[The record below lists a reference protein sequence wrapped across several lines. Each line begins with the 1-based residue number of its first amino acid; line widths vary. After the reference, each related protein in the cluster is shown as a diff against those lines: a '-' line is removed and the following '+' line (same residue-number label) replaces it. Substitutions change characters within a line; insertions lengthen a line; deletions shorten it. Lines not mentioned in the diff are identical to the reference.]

1 MVSNSSG
8 VIFENITEVKYKILI
23 ELEVKYTLKEIFEDG
38 VLIRGEEFSSLNG
51 SKKLAYNIFKKEVGY
66 LLQTKERH

>member
-51 SKKLAYNIFKKEVGY
+51 SKKLTYNIFKKEVGY